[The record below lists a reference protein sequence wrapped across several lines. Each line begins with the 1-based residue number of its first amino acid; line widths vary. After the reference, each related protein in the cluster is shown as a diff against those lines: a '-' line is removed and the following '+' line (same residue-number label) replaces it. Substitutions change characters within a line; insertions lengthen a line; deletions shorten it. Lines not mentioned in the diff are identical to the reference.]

1 MKEILMEALGVIIVV
16 TVMFFVGILFS
27 ALFGGVVGWVVGFVF
42 PFVIEAL
49 NQVSGLS
56 LTGFEMGATLG
67 FFGAFFRTNVTNKS
81 KD

>member
-1 MKEILMEALGVIIVV
+1 MQIFGIAIALIAAFFVIILLS
-16 TVMFFVGILFS
+16 T
-27 ALFGGVVGWVVGFVF
+27 LFGGVVGWVVGFVF

-56 LTGFEMGATLG
+56 LTAFEMGATLG
-67 FFGAFFRTNVTNKS
+67 FFGAFFRSNLTSKS